1 MFNPTLLF
9 SVYNQGLPDS
19 WSRPPS
25 ARLPFLFNDEDED
38 ASGVI
43 KDASDTTKDE
53 YASDFEG
60 PISTTP
66 NEGEVVDEDVAAII
80 A

>member
-1 MFNPTLLF
+1 MK
-9 SVYNQGLPDS
+9 
-19 WSRPPS
+19 
-25 ARLPFLFNDEDED
+25 DEDED

-43 KDASDTTKDE
+43 KDASDTTMDE

-60 PISTTP
+60 TISTTP
-66 NEGEVVDEDVAAII
+66 NEGEVVDEDVAARI